1 MFSGTKYC
9 LPLFCLQYF
18 SGSDVDVERWTYKSF
33 VKKEE
38 KKLRKEGL
46 AAYMPFADEYYRC
59 KYHHNKPAKGLRVGL
74 LQHVREVAKR
84 SFDSEGRV
92 DLRDMGRH
100 EALLRVLEPDDY
112 EYVESEDEE
121 LEG

>member
-1 MFSGTKYC
+1 M
-9 LPLFCLQYF
+9 QYF

-46 AAYMPFADEYYRC
+46 DAYMPVRTEVYRC
-59 KYHHNKPAKGLRVGL
+59 KYHSRKPLDGLRVSL
-74 LQHVREVAKR
+74 VVHVRAIATR
-84 SFDSEGRV
+84 SFDKDGHI
-92 DLRDMGRH
+92 DLREMGRH
-100 EALLRVLEPDDY
+100 EALLRVLQPEEF
-112 EYVESEDEE
+112 EYVDEE

>member
-9 LPLFCLQYF
+9 FPLFCLQYL

-46 AAYMPFADEYYRC
+46 RAYMPFRTEVYRC
-59 KYHHNKPAKGLRVGL
+59 KYHSRKPVDGLRVSL
-74 LQHVREVAKR
+74 VAHVRAFARR
-84 SFDSEGRV
+84 SFDKDGHI

-100 EALLRVLEPDDY
+100 EALLRVLQPEEF
-112 EYVESEDEE
+112 EYVESDDEE